1 MIGGTKAMFVDQIR
15 ETAGEEQ
22 IPVWKTLYRAGA
34 VAPIVALVFYLI
46 EFSLL
51 IFGEPYPTTIEDWYA
66 LVQRSKLLALWYLN
80 ALDILSFMLLGIMFL
95 ALYMALRRVRPG
107 WMLIAVYFAL
117 LGVVVFVVPRVL
129 HLSLLPL
136 SDLHAAATSEAQRTM
151 YLTAGEALS
160 QVSSATP
167 QTLGF
172 LLMAVAGLIISVV
185 VLRSGHQHPPIGRAA
200 AYVGIVGFV
209 AALANYA
216 TRLLAPDIAS
226 MVMPINGLLWFAWWI
241 MISVG
246 LFRLGKLTSHPE
258 IAPTVG

>member
-1 MIGGTKAMFVDQIR
+1 MEVN
-15 ETAGEEQ
+15 E
-22 IPVWKTLYRAGA
+22 WKTLYRAGA
-34 VAPIVALVFYLI
+34 VAPIVAIAFYLI

-51 IFGEPYPTTIEDWYA
+51 IFGEPYPTTIEDWYV

-95 ALYMALRRVRPG
+95 ALYMALRRVRRD
-107 WMLIAVYFAL
+107 WMVIAVYFAL
-117 LGVVVFVVPRVL
+117 LGVVVFVVPRVM

-172 LLMAVAGLIISVV
+172 LLMAAAGLIISVV
-185 VLRSGHQHPPIGRAA
+185 VLWSGRRRPPIGRAA

-226 MVMPINGLLWFAWWI
+226 MIMPINGLLWFAWWI
-241 MISVG
+241 MVSVG
-246 LFRLGKLTSHPE
+246 LFRQAKVTSHLE
-258 IAPTVG
+258 VAPTVR